1 MLVTVVLTSLIFG
14 AFLTLFLGL
23 GLYVTDRSRLQKL
36 NEDALAGK
44 ATATAQELA
53 LPFVDRVIK
62 PFMTLLSRIARRLS
76 PLGLVDSIKRR
87 LTLAGNPRALD
98 VDKFLALKALCSL
111 IILTLI
117 VAVSLIQS
125 SFSLRTFWGG
135 GLLIAAVFFLPDLW
149 LQGRIKDR
157 QKAIRL
163 ALPDTLDLL
172 TISVEAG
179 LGFDSALSKV
189 VGNTTG
195 PLSEEFFRM
204 LQEIQ
209 LGTSRS
215 QAFRNLG
222 DRTDVPELNSFVI
235 AMLQADIF
243 GISVG
248 KVLRVQAQEM
258 RIKRRQQAEEIA
270 MKAPVKI
277 VFPLVLCIFP
287 ALLVVVLGPAAIS
300 IYQTIIG
307 SL

>member
-1 MLVTVVLTSLIFG
+1 MLEVPVLLALIF
-14 AFLTLFLGL
+14 AALFTLFLVL
-23 GLYVTDRSRLQKL
+23 GLYMTDRSRLRRFNQ
-36 NEDALAGK
+36 DVLAGK
-44 ATATAQELA
+44 VTATDQELA
-53 LPFVDRVIK
+53 LPFSERVIK
-62 PFMTLLSRIARRLS
+62 PFMTLLSRIARRVS
-76 PLGLVDSIKRR
+76 PSGFVAGIRRR
-87 LTLAGNPRALD
+87 LALAGNPRALN

-111 IILTLI
+111 LVLAITLASGLLQASLTFRALLGGSLLTL
-117 VAVSLIQS
+117 VA
-125 SFSLRTFWGG
+125 
-135 GLLIAAVFFLPDLW
+135 FFLPDLW
-149 LQGRIKDR
+149 LQGKIRDR
-157 QKAIRL
+157 QKAIRI

-189 VGNTTG
+189 ASNTSG
-195 PLSEEFFRM
+195 PLAGEFFRM

-209 LGTSRS
+209 LGTPRS

-222 DRTDVPELNSFVI
+222 ERTDVSELNSFI
-235 AMLQADIF
+235 MAMLQADIF

-287 ALLVVVLGPAAIS
+287 ALLVVVLGPAAIN
-300 IYQTIIG
+300 IYHAIAG
-307 SL
+307 GL

>member
-1 MLVTVVLTSLIFG
+1 MLEIPVLLGLIFG
-14 AFLTLFLGL
+14 ASFFSLLTL
-23 GLYVTDRSRLQKL
+23 GLYATDRSRIKKF
-36 NEDALAGK
+36 NEAVMRGRVS
-44 ATATAQELA
+44 ATDQELA
-53 LPFVDRVIK
+53 VPFSERVIK
-62 PFMTLLSRIARRLS
+62 PFMNLLSRFARRVS
-76 PLGLVDSIKRR
+76 PSGFVASLRHR
-87 LTLAGNPRALD
+87 LTLAGNPRELN
-98 VDKFLALKALCSL
+98 VDRFLAVKALFSL
-111 IILTLI
+111 LALLLTLL
-117 VAVSLIQS
+117 ASLIQAGV
-125 SFSLRTFWGG
+125 SFRTIWGG
-135 GLLIAAVFFLPDLW
+135 GLLAAAAFFLPDLW
-149 LQGRIKDR
+149 LHSKVKER

-189 VGNTTG
+189 VNNTSG
-195 PLSEEFFRM
+195 PLAVEFFRM
-204 LQEIQ
+204 LQEVQ
-209 LGTSRS
+209 LGTPRS

-222 DRTDVPELNSFVI
+222 ERTDVPELNSFVM

-258 RIKRRQQAEEIA
+258 RTKRRQTAEEVA

-300 IYQTIIG
+300 IYHNLIG
-307 SL
+307 QL

>member
-1 MLVTVVLTSLIFG
+1 MLEIPVLAALMF
-14 AFLTLFLGL
+14 AALFALFLGL
-23 GLYVTDRSRLQKL
+23 GLYMTDRSRLHKFNQ
-36 NEDALAGK
+36 DALAGK
-44 ATATAQELA
+44 ATAADQEFA
-53 LPFVDRVIK
+53 LPFSDRAIK
-62 PFMTLLSRIARRLS
+62 PVMELLSRMARRVS
-76 PLGLVDSIKRR
+76 PSGFVAAVKRH
-87 LTLAGNPRALD
+87 LALAGNPRALS
-98 VDKFLALKALCSL
+98 VDKFLAIKALCSL
-111 IILTLI
+111 LLLALTLAGS
-117 VAVSLIQS
+117 VLQYSLN
-125 SFSLRTFWGG
+125 LRTLLGG
-135 GLLIAAVFFLPDLW
+135 GLLTFAAFFLPDLW
-149 LQGRIKDR
+149 LQGKIKDQ

-189 VGNTTG
+189 ASNTSG
-195 PLSEEFFRM
+195 PLAEEFFRM

-209 LGTSRS
+209 LGTPRS

-222 DRTDVPELNSFVI
+222 ERTDVPELNSFI
-235 AMLQADIF
+235 MAMLQADIF

-258 RIKRRQQAEEIA
+258 RTKRRQQAEEIA

-300 IYQTIIG
+300 IYHAIAG
-307 SL
+307 GL